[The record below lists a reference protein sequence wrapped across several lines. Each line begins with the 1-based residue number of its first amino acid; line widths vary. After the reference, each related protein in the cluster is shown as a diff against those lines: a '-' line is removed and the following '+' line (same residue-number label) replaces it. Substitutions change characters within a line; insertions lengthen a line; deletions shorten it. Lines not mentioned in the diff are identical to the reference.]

1 MTSKYLKWVEANPI
15 CTNAN
20 MQGVAYMMD
29 TSKWSNFAGNE
40 ITGAKAMGGPTL
52 EMFIKSYNAKH
63 DTKISIYEDEE
74 GNSTINTT
82 NSNQFG
88 YKVKW
93 ESNTTWE
100 YSISNL
106 DASSDNMWVKI
117 GTTKANALWL
127 ASPSAF
133 TGYSTLSC
141 VNSSGGIGYCNAYA
155 GLLRL

>member
-1 MTSKYLKWVEANPI
+1 M
-15 CTNAN
+15 
-20 MQGVAYMMD
+20 
-29 TSKWSNFAGNE
+29 
-40 ITGAKAMGGPTL
+40 
-52 EMFIKSYNAKH
+52 
-63 DTKISIYEDEE
+63 
-74 GNSTINTT
+74 
-82 NSNQFG
+82 
-88 YKVKW
+88 KW